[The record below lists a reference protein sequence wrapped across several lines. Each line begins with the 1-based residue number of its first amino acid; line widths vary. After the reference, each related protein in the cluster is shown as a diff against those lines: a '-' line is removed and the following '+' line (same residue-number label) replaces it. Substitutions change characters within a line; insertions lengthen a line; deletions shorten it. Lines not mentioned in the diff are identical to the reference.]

1 MEAAMS
7 IEKGIAT
14 AFPNAE
20 IVLVPVA
27 DGGEGT
33 MENLVAA
40 TKGHTM
46 KVIVKGPLGKMLEAQ
61 YGVLGDNQ
69 TCIIEMATASGLSLI
84 DRSERNPLQTTTF
97 GTGQLIKHALDE
109 GFRNFVLALGGSATN
124 DGGAGMLQ
132 ALGLELKDGEGNE
145 LGFGGGVLNHLKHIC
160 LENFDERISE
170 SRFLIASDVE
180 NPFVG
185 PNGASHVF
193 GPQKGAT
200 EAVVDFLDENLL
212 HFANLIE
219 KEMGIR
225 LHDLPGAGA
234 AGGIGGAFLA
244 FFPSTM
250 KRGVDVVLEYAKLD
264 ENLKDADLVITGEG
278 QLDFQTAFGKTPMG
292 VAQMAKNRNISTVI
306 LAGSLEGNIQ
316 SLYQYGVI
324 GAYSIINKPMSLDEA
339 IKNASELLE
348 KIAEQVCRTYFSTR
362 KGDVIYEN

>member
-1 MEAAMS
+1 MEAALS
-7 IEKGIAT
+7 IEKGIVH

-20 IVLVPVA
+20 TVLVPVA

-33 MENLVAA
+33 MENLVAV
-40 TKGHTM
+40 TKGYT
-46 KVIVKGPLGKMLEAQ
+46 KSVLVIGPLGRTIEAK

-69 TCIIEMATASGLSLI
+69 TCIIEMATASGLNLVSSDEL
-84 DRSERNPLQTTTF
+84 DPLKATTY
-97 GTGQLIKHALDE
+97 GTGQLIRDALEE
-109 GFRNFVLALGGSATN
+109 GFRSFVLALGGSATN

-132 ALGLELKDGEGNE
+132 ALGLELRDKTGEE
-145 LGFGGGVLNHLKHIC
+145 LDFGGGFLNQLHTIST
-160 LENFDERISE
+160 ENFDPRIGE

-185 PNGASHVF
+185 LNGASHVF

-200 EAVVDFLDENLL
+200 KEMIEILDNNLS

-219 KEMGIR
+219 KKIGIR
-225 LHDLPGAGA
+225 LHELRGAGA

-250 KRGVDVVLEYAKLD
+250 KRGVDVVLEYVKLD
-264 ENLKDADLVITGEG
+264 DNLLNADLVITGEG
-278 QLDFQTAFGKTPMG
+278 QLDYQTAFGKTPMG
-292 VAQMAKNRNISTVI
+292 VAQMANKRNVSTVI
-306 LAGSLEGNIQ
+306 LAGSVEGNIQ

-324 GAYSIINKPMSLDEA
+324 GAYSIINKPMNLDEA
-339 IKNASELLE
+339 IKNASVLLE

-362 KGDVIYEN
+362 KGDVTYEN